1 MNINSSVESRHCTFS
16 FFDQDVE
23 VMLFGNDE
31 EKIEEYELELMILKL
46 WDMQDNNI
54 LNTIGMELAQ
64 A

>member
-1 MNINSSVESRHCTFS
+1 MNINPSVESRHCTFS

>member
-1 MNINSSVESRHCTFS
+1 MNINPNVKSRHCTFS

-23 VMLFGNDE
+23 TMLLGSDE

>member
-23 VMLFGNDE
+23 VMLFGDDVA
-31 EKIEEYELELMILKL
+31 KLEEYELELMILKL
-46 WDMQDNNI
+46 WNMQDND
-54 LNTIGMELAQ
+54 LLSSIGMELAQ

>member
-1 MNINSSVESRHCTFS
+1 MDINSSVESRHCTFS
-16 FFDQDVE
+16 FFDRDVE
-23 VMLFGNDE
+23 VMLLGNDE

>member
-1 MNINSSVESRHCTFS
+1 MNINPSVESRHCTFS

-54 LNTIGMELAQ
+54 LDTIGMELAQ

>member
-1 MNINSSVESRHCTFS
+1 MQQVNMTESRHCTFS

-23 VMLFGNDE
+23 IMLFGSDE
-31 EKIEEYELELMILKL
+31 EKIEEHELELMVLKL
-46 WDMQDNNI
+46 WNMQDNNI